1 MAMNCAAI
9 CEWIRVILVIGFG
22 VTVFSFLIAMTII
35 TYLPTNLEFHVT
47 EASLSKFNLT
57 NNNTLSYKLEAK
69 ITSRNPNKHVEVYF
83 RKVTAIA
90 RYKGHN
96 FTSVDLTPFDQGHK
110 NTTVLNVVF
119 QGKGFIKL
127 KPKQLFEY
135 NEETGLGVYND
146 LAIDFDFL
154 IRYKLGRYK
163 SGRFNTPLIQ
173 CRRLSLSLISNG
185 NSSPP
190 SPSFHGSKCRIKSGR
205 FFDSR

>member
-1 MAMNCAAI
+1 MI
-9 CEWIRVILVIGFG
+9 
-22 VTVFSFLIAMTII
+22 II

-47 EASLSKFNLT
+47 EASLSNFNLT
-57 NNNTLSYKLEAK
+57 SNTTLSYKLEAK

-90 RYKGHN
+90 WYKDHDYA
-96 FTSVDLTPFDQGHK
+96 SVDLTPFDQGHK

-135 NEETGLGVYND
+135 NEETRLGIYND
-146 LAIDFDFL
+146 LAIDLEFL

-163 SGRFNTPLIQ
+163 SGRFKTPTIQ

-185 NSSPP
+185 NSSQ
-190 SPSFHGSKCRIKSGR
+190 SPSFHGSNCKIRTGH
-205 FFDSR
+205 FFKVWVEFDNLL